1 MAHNEERNEAIKT
14 TDSEL
19 IQTLELA
26 MTLK

>member
-1 MAHNEERNEAIKT
+1 MAHNEERNKAIKT

-26 MTLK
+26 MALK